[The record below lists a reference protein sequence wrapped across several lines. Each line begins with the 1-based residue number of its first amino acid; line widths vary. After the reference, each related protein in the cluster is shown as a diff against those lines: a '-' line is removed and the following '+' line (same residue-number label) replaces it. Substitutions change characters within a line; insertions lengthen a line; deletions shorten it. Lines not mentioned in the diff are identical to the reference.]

1 MEKDE
6 KKELFK
12 HGVLAFESF
21 KLKNE
26 LSQLEKISA
35 ENIAAFLEVAGRLD
49 NIEATMYYQIVQER
63 LAVIKKMKNV
73 VSDGSLEKVIQEHLS
88 KNLWL
93 LDPSWDRGTEAPIVE
108 QAFKTQFDII
118 DAGLTQE
125 EKDARLDIRYKKA
138 SNKHLIIE
146 LKKGNRI
153 VKTDEL
159 SAQVRK
165 YFVATTKIMAT
176 QEMPEP
182 FEIIVLLGQHLDGK
196 DFNETVYEAT
206 KRSLKEYNCRIM
218 YYDELLRNAENL
230 YSDFLEKN
238 RGLSTLN
245 DLISELDMS

>member
-63 LAVIKKMKNV
+63 LAVIQKMKDV
-73 VSDGSLEKVIQEHLS
+73 VSDGSLEKVVQEHLS

-146 LKKGNRI
+146 LKKGNRV

-165 YFVATTKIMAT
+165 YFVATTKIMAIRKC
-176 QEMPEP
+176 QN
-182 FEIIVLLGQHLDGK
+182 HLK
-196 DFNETVYEAT
+196 
-206 KRSLKEYNCRIM
+206 L
-218 YYDELLRNAENL
+218 
-230 YSDFLEKN
+230 
-238 RGLSTLN
+238 
-245 DLISELDMS
+245 

>member
-1 MEKDE
+1 M
-6 KKELFK
+6 
-12 HGVLAFESF
+12 AFESF

-35 ENIAAFLEVAGRLD
+35 ENIRDFLEVAGRLD
-49 NIEATMYYQIVQER
+49 NIEATLYYQIVQER
-63 LAVIKKMKNV
+63 LAIIKKMKDV

-93 LDPSWDRGTEAPIVE
+93 LDPSWDRGTEVPTVE

-118 DAGLTQE
+118 DSGLTQE

-146 LKKGNRI
+146 LKRGNRT

-159 SAQVRK
+159 TVQVRK
-165 YFVATTKIMAT
+165 YFTAMTKIMET
-176 QEMPEP
+176 YEMTEP
-182 FEIIVLLGQHLDGK
+182 FEIIVLLGQQLDGRN
-196 DFNETVYEAT
+196 FNQTVYEAT
-206 KRSLKEYNCRIM
+206 KLSLKVYKCRIM

-238 RGLSTLN
+238 QDLSTLS
-245 DLISELDMS
+245 DLIRELDMNQ